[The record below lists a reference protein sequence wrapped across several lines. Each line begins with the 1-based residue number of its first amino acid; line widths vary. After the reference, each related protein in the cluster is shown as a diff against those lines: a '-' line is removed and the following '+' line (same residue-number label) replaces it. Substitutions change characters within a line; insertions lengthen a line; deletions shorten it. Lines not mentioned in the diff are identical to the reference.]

1 MKSQSRTPLNAA
13 RRSIRSVAALLIAS
27 GLSATCIGAGAAHAD
42 DAASILRAM
51 SDYIANQK
59 NVSISYDSDIEIMTP
74 GMQKIQF
81 ASSGQL
87 TLHRPDKLRVTRT
100 GGYADVELVYD
111 GANLTVSD
119 RARKVYGQ
127 MPAPGTIDQLVD
139 SIRDKSG
146 IEAPGADLLLANSYA
161 ALIDGVYDAKH
172 IGRGVIDG
180 HECEHLAFRTPDTDW
195 QIWIEPGA
203 TPIPRKYI
211 ITTKTVTGAPQYTLR
226 ISSWKTSP
234 DTTADAFAFKPSADM
249 KKREIQNLGHID
261 EIPPGISPSGE
272 KK

>member
-1 MKSQSRTPLNAA
+1 MKNQSRTPLNAG

-27 GLSATCIGAGAAHAD
+27 GLSATCIGAGAARAD
-42 DAASILRAM
+42 NAASILRAM

-74 GMQKIQF
+74 DMQKIQF

-111 GANLTVSD
+111 GANFTVSD

-127 MPAPGTIDQLVD
+127 MPVPGTIDQLVD
-139 SIRDKSG
+139 RIRDKSG

-161 ALIDGVYDAKH
+161 ALMDGVYDAKH

-180 HECEHLAFRTPDTDW
+180 HECEHLAFRTPDADW

-226 ISSWKTSP
+226 ISSWKTGP
-234 DTTADAFAFKPSADM
+234 DTSADAFAFKPSADM
-249 KKREIQNLGHID
+249 KKRELQDLGHID

-272 KK
+272 NK